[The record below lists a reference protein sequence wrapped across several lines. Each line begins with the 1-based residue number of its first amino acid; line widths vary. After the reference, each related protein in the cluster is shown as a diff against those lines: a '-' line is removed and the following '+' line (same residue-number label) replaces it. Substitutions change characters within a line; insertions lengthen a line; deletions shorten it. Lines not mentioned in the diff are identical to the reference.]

1 MARSKIIDDKSQI
14 IDLAQRLIDEEGIE
28 AVSMRRL
35 SKEMGVSSM
44 TLYNY
49 VHNADDVLR
58 EVLVRAFGELNEQ
71 VLSMMNG
78 LVRSGIPGHIAY
90 AKAYATAL
98 YELSLKRPAL
108 CSYLISQGRTT
119 FFNDAELRPFY
130 DPFGRLALGLTEDE
144 KQEMTRVFAMYQY
157 VVHSMLLEMNT
168 GMRAISRGE
177 YMETVELFLTKMFA
191 PRP

>member
-1 MARSKIIDDKSQI
+1 MARNKIIDDKSQI

-71 VLSMMNG
+71 ILSTMNG

-98 YELSLKRPAL
+98 YELSLKKPAL
-108 CSYLISQGRTT
+108 CLYIIGQGRTT

-130 DPFGRLALGLTEDE
+130 DPFGRLLLALPEEE
-144 KQEMTRVFAMYQY
+144 KTDATRAFSMYLY
-157 VVHSMLLEMNT
+157 VVHSMLSEMNT
-168 GMRAISRGE
+168 GIRQISRGE
-177 YMETVELFLTKMFA
+177 YMETVELFLSKMFA
-191 PRP
+191 SH

>member
-14 IDLAQRLIDEEGIE
+14 IDLAQRLIDEDGIE
-28 AVSMRRL
+28 TVSMRRL

-71 VLSMMNG
+71 ILSTMNG

-108 CSYLISQGRTT
+108 CLYLINQGRTT

-130 DPFGRLALGLTEDE
+130 DPFGRLVLGLPEDE

-191 PRP
+191 PRS